1 MKKTASKFQFK
12 KIVESKLF
20 FPIVALVLILL
31 FDLFVIPGFFKMEM
45 KQGHLYGSFID
56 VLRNSVP
63 IMVLALG
70 MTLVIATGGIDISV
84 GATMAIA
91 SSVAC
96 ILMNPTIIGLEL
108 SQDISKLVSDPTYSY
123 APLWMVIGAA
133 LLVGAI
139 CGLWNGLLVT
149 YGKIQPMVATLIL
162 MIAGRGIA
170 QLITN
175 AVKIIIFN
183 DTYAYIGNGWILLP
197 FSLYIAAFIFAIA
210 WLLTR
215 KTSIGLFIESVGANS
230 RSSFFAGI
238 NEKRVK
244 LFAYIFCGF
253 CAGVAALIVSSSI
266 RTSDANQIGL
276 YMEMDAILAVIIGGT
291 SMSGGRFSF
300 LASIIGALVIQATTT
315 STLALGVPASAIIAV
330 KALVV
335 IIVII
340 LYSKQ
345 VQDIT
350 KKIFGGNKQKEIK
363 A

>member
-1 MKKTASKFQFK
+1 MKPAVSTNRIK
-12 KIVESKLF
+12 KVTESKLF
-20 FPIVALVLILL
+20 FPLAALALILL
-31 FDLFVIPGFFKMEM
+31 FDLIVIPGFFKLEM
-45 KQGHLYGSFID
+45 KQGHLYGSFVD

-63 IMVLALG
+63 IMILALG

-123 APLWMVIGAA
+123 APLWIVIVAPLIVA
-133 LLVGAI
+133 SI
-139 CGLWNGLLVT
+139 CGLWNGVLVT

-175 AVKIIIFN
+175 AIKIIIFN

-197 FSLYIAAFIFAIA
+197 FSLYIAAFIFAFA

-230 RSSFFAGI
+230 RSSYFAGI

-244 LFAYIFCGF
+244 LFAYVFCGF

-276 YMEMDAILAVIIGGT
+276 YLELDAILAVIIGGT
-291 SMSGGRFSF
+291 SMDGGRFSL
-300 LASIIGALVIQATTT
+300 LASIIGAVVIQATST

-335 IIVII
+335 VLVIL
-340 LYSKQ
+340 LYSQQFQGFIRKTFGSSKQ
-345 VQDIT
+345 NEV
-350 KKIFGGNKQKEIK
+350 KE
-363 A
+363 